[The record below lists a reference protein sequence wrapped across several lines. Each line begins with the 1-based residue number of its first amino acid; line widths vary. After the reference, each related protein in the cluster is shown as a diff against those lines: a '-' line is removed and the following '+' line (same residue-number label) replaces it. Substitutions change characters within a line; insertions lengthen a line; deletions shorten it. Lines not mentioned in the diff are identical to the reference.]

1 MTNTKKVSTFR
12 CIVIFMTILLFLY
25 AMAEV
30 LIASSALNG
39 TAYKNALRYERDYNK
54 LAEKYTAVD
63 FTIACLGMNPE
74 ARAENARLQAL
85 WREEWQDFDELTA
98 YYSRSDE
105 AVKQLE
111 ETTKE
116 CRLLASQNGSIAS
129 SIEDQAKERQYIGT
143 LGGYGSHQKGV
154 CASCCQKRVENYL
167 LSLFQAHYA
176 ADASVNQ
183 PGNRARYAGYG
194 AVYEADLRQ

>member
-30 LIASSALNG
+30 LIASFALNG

-116 CRLLASQNGSIAS
+116 CRLLASRNGSIAS
-129 SIEDQAKERQYIGT
+129 SIENQAKERQYVGIVFMSIGGT
-143 LGGYGSHQKGV
+143 LMILETILLLRALKNQKAGKRPRRFDIEKTMTKMGMAYLGGLQYH
-154 CASCCQKRVENYL
+154 
-167 LSLFQAHYA
+167 
-176 ADASVNQ
+176 
-183 PGNRARYAGYG
+183 
-194 AVYEADLRQ
+194 